1 METLTGTVEGYE
13 KLLSAL
19 TSISPVPITEG
30 PLPPGVHGAYHHA
43 EQRITLSPGMSQA
56 QTVKTLVHEI
66 AHAKLHALPVEGGII
81 VGAHKKERRTR
92 EVEAESVAYTVC
104 QYLGLDTGDY
114 SFGYIAGWSSGK
126 EQKELRSSL
135 ECIRNTAAE
144 LIDGIERQCLE
155 LPPPEPVFQR
165 RRKQTSKRTTKPQTR

>member
-1 METLTGTVEGYE
+1 MNMSRYATEHYFNRREYLDWLAEVYGVDRADVV
-13 KLLSAL
+13 LLSSILGTDQDFDGLPAAL
-19 TSISPVPITEG
+19 AG
-30 PLPPGVHGAYHHA
+30 LP
-43 EQRITLSPGMSQA
+43 
-56 QTVKTLVHEI
+56 
-66 AHAKLHALPVEGGII
+66 
-81 VGAHKKERRTR
+81 
-92 EVEAESVAYTVC
+92 TVC